1 MAVCVLLCIPR
12 IFASC
17 AWLLMGAFALKLV
30 DELGKGDKVQGYY
43 YLEEILA
50 KVKGKK
56 EEETEE

>member
-12 IFASC
+12 IFART

-30 DELGKGDKVQGYY
+30 DELGKGDKVQDYY